1 MTVKAT
7 GKTYRLVLRTPATVG
22 ASCHS
27 SSKDSVSVSS
37 SSSSNNKDGGL
48 VLPLRGV
55 IFDMDGTLTR
65 PQTWMFG
72 EMRRQLQVPAGVDIL
87 DHVASLATVE
97 AQTEAEAK
105 LQAIEEKAMREQEPT
120 KGLQRAFAMLSERG
134 VYTSICTRNVAKPVG
149 DFCGKFLQCDPFD
162 GDGRRRIVTGPVV
175 TREFKPPKPAPEPL
189 LHIISAWGVAPQQV
203 LMVGDSR
210 DDMDAGLAAGCA
222 VVLLRHEDNSHVET
236 AYLEKNASSKLDA
249 VVSDLD
255 HLSMLLQAGLTVTPN
270 KGGPVG
276 DVGPAGPAGPA
287 DN

>member
-7 GKTYRLVLRTPATVG
+7 GKTYRLVLRTPAAVG
-22 ASCHS
+22 SSCHS
-27 SSKDSVSVSS
+27 NSISSISCNSKKND
-37 SSSSNNKDGGL
+37 DGGL

-72 EMRRQLQVPAGVDIL
+72 EMRRQLQVPTGVDIL
-87 DHVASLATVE
+87 DHVASLATAE
-97 AQTEAEAK
+97 AQKEAEAK
-105 LQAIEEKAMREQEPT
+105 LQAIEGKAMREQQPT
-120 KGLQRAFAMLSERG
+120 KGLQRVFAMLSERG

-175 TREFKPPKPAPEPL
+175 TREFKPPKPSPEPL

-203 LMVGDSR
+203 LMVGDSW
-210 DDMDAGLAAGCA
+210 DDMNAGLAAGCA
-222 VVLLRHEDNSHVET
+222 VVLLRHEDNSHVENS
-236 AYLEKNASSKLDA
+236 YLNEDASSRLDA

-255 HLSMLLQAGLTVTPN
+255 QLSTLLHDGLTVTPN
-270 KGGPVG
+270 KGNPVG
-276 DVGPAGPAGPA
+276 HVGPAADPA

>member
-7 GKTYRLVLRTPATVG
+7 GKTYRLVLRTPAAVG
-22 ASCHS
+22 SSCHS
-27 SSKDSVSVSS
+27 SSISSISSISS
-37 SSSSNNKDGGL
+37 SSKKNDAGGL

-72 EMRRQLQVPAGVDIL
+72 EMRRQLQVPTGVDIL
-87 DHVASLATVE
+87 DHVASLATAE
-97 AQTEAEAK
+97 AQKEAEAK
-105 LQAIEEKAMREQEPT
+105 LQAIEGKAMREQQPT
-120 KGLQRAFAMLSERG
+120 KGLQRVFAMLSERG
-134 VYTSICTRNVAKPVG
+134 VYTSICTRNVPKPVG

-175 TREFKPPKPAPEPL
+175 TREFKPPKPSPEPL

-203 LMVGDSR
+203 LMVGDSW

-236 AYLEKNASSKLDA
+236 AYLNEDASSRLDA

-255 HLSMLLQAGLTVTPN
+255 QLSTLLHDGLTVTPN
-270 KGGPVG
+270 KGNPVG
-276 DVGPAGPAGPA
+276 HMGPA
-287 DN
+287 DPADPANN